1 MAQEDV
7 LLVLQEYLSTYL
19 SIKSVLMYSQHFSML
34 FLLSEGHFLPKQS
47 VWEPD
52 SGDSRKFAVLEN
64 GGVGD

>member
-1 MAQEDV
+1 
-7 LLVLQEYLSTYL
+7 
-19 SIKSVLMYSQHFSML
+19 ML
-34 FLLSEGHFLPKQS
+34 ILLSEGHFLPKQS